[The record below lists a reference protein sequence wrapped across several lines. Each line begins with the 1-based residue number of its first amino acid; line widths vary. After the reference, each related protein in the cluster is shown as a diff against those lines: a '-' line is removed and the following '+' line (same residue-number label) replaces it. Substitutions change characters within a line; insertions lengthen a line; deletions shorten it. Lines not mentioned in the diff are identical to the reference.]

1 MDLLAGWLVWVL
13 YHMIFSYS
21 VLMVL
26 SGVDYGLYRVL
37 RLGKDCKSRGRL
49 GNVDR

>member
-13 YHMIFSYS
+13 YYMIFSYS

-37 RLGKDCKSRGRL
+37 RLGRHCKRHGRL
-49 GNVDR
+49 GNVNR

>member
-1 MDLLAGWLVWVL
+1 MDWVVGWLVWVL

-26 SGVDYGLYRVL
+26 SGVDYGLYRGL
-37 RLGKDCKSRGRL
+37 RLGEDCKRCGRL